1 MRYYTVLFYTFL
13 FSIIIAILLGCQQ
26 QQKSFSV
33 DYEKYILDNG
43 LEVILHEDHS
53 DPIVAVASLV
63 HAGSNREK
71 PGRTGFAHF
80 FEHMSFND
88 SENVPRGANRKMIPE
103 LGGTRNGG
111 TWSDGTIYYEVIPTD
126 AFEKILWIDSDRLGY
141 MINTV
146 TKEAMEREKQ
156 VVKNEKRQ
164 RVDNAPY
171 GHTYTIIRE
180 HLYPEDHPYHWTTI
194 GDLRDLQAATL
205 DDVKEFYERY
215 YGANNFTLVI
225 AGDIDVAQT
234 KALVEKWFGEI
245 RRGPEVKP
253 LPPMPVTLDQTVS
266 LYHED
271 NFAKLPELR
280 MVFPVV
286 QQYHQDSYPLQ
297 VLGEVLSGSKLAHL
311 YKVIVEE
318 KKLAPDVSSYYDGSE
333 LAGEFVIR
341 VRANADTDLDSVK
354 LAIEEGLNRFE
365 TESFTENELKR
376 VKAQIETDFYNSIS
390 TVLNK
395 AFQLSIYNEFAGSPD
410 YLTEEIRRM
419 QSVTHGDVVDVYQR
433 YIKNKPYVMTSFVPK
448 GQKELIV
455 DDSQEAEVYEEEIK
469 EGLINEEVSQGE
481 EAVYEKTPTMHDRS
495 EPPLGEPPLLKT
507 PAVWTGKLDNG
518 VALYGIV
525 NSEVPLVTFD
535 LTLTGGHWLDPLDKA
550 GVANLL
556 SELMMEGTASKT
568 PAELEE
574 AIGLL
579 GAEISINAEAEEIR
593 ITANTLSRNF
603 EETLALMEEILLE
616 PRWDAKEYERLMREL
631 QTRLK
636 GREASPTAISSTVY
650 NRLLYG
656 DKHILGIPV
665 DGTLL
670 TIKNIS
676 LDDLKDYYNK
686 YFHPSLAT
694 FHIVGNVNE
703 EQASKALR
711 QLAGAW
717 QPGTEKAETPQ
728 DYRPQTSLGKQVYF
742 IDVPGA
748 KQSVIRIGRLALSG
762 KDEDHNNL
770 EYANQIIGGGTSG
783 RFFQLLR
790 IEKGYTYGAYSRV
803 GDTREIAPWTA
814 ATSVRANV
822 TLESMKLMRE
832 LLDNYVAT
840 FGESEMELTKNKVIK
855 GSTRSFESL
864 SSKLNML
871 RHMSKF
877 NLPADYVQTNQHEL
891 LGMSIKDFHNM
902 IETYLNEDDMF
913 YLVVGDAKTQL
924 AQMKEFG
931 YGEPVQ
937 LDVYGNP
944 IN

>member
-1 MRYYTVLFYTFL
+1 MNW
-13 FSIIIAILLGCQQ
+13 SSAIISMFAVIILILVFGCQEQ
-26 QQKSFSV
+26 HKSFGI
-33 DYEKYILDNG
+33 DYEKYVLDNG

-88 SENVPRGANRKMIPE
+88 SENVPRGANRKLIPE

-111 TWSDGTIYYEVIPTD
+111 TWSDGTIYYEVVPTD

-171 GHTYTIIRE
+171 GHTYTIINE
-180 HLYPEDHPYHWTTI
+180 HLYPPDHPYHWTTI

-225 AGDIDVAQT
+225 AGDIDVPET

-245 RRGPEVKP
+245 RRGPEVEP
-253 LPPMPVTLDQTVS
+253 LPPMPVTLDESVS

-271 NFAKLPELR
+271 NFAKLPEIR
-280 MVFPVV
+280 MVYPVV
-286 QQYHQDSYPLQ
+286 QQYHKDSYPLQ
-297 VLGEVLSGSKLAHL
+297 VLGEILSGSKLAHL
-311 YKVIVEE
+311 YQVIVEE

-341 VRANADTDLDSVK
+341 VRANADIDLDSVK
-354 LAIEEGLNRFE
+354 AAIEQGLARFE
-365 TESFTENELKR
+365 KESFTENELKR
-376 VKAQIETDFYNSIS
+376 VKAGIETDFYNNIS

-410 YLTEEIRRM
+410 YLTEEIGRM
-419 QSVTHGDVVDVYQR
+419 QAVKHEDVVDVYRR
-433 YIKNKPYVMTSFVPK
+433 YIQNKPYVMTSFVPR

-455 DDSQEAEVYEEEIK
+455 DGSQEAKVYEEEIK
-469 EGLINEEVSQGE
+469 EGLAQEEVSQGE
-481 EAVYEKTPTMHDRS
+481 EAHYEKTPSSHDRS
-495 EPPLGEPPLLKT
+495 EPPLGEPPLLKSPT
-507 PAVWTGKLDNG
+507 VWTGKLDNG
-518 VALYGIV
+518 VALYGIE
-525 NSEVPLVTFD
+525 NTEVPLVSFD
-535 LTLTGGHWLDPLDKA
+535 LTINGGHWLDPLDKA
-550 GVANLL
+550 GTANLL
-556 SELMMEGTASKT
+556 SDLLMEGTANRT

-579 GAEISINAEAEEIR
+579 GADISINAAAEEIR
-593 ITANTLSRNF
+593 ISANTLSRNF
-603 EETLALMEEILLE
+603 EATLSLVEEILLE
-616 PRWDAKEYERLMREL
+616 PRWDEKEYDRLMREL
-631 QTRLK
+631 ETRLK

-650 NRLLYG
+650 SRLLYG
-656 DKHILGIPV
+656 DQHILGTPV
-665 DGTLL
+665 DGTLS

-676 LDDLKDYYNK
+676 LDDLKNYYNK
-686 YFHPSLAT
+686 YFHPSITT
-694 FHIVGNVNE
+694 FHIVGDITE
-703 EQASKALR
+703 TRA
-711 QLAGAW
+711 AGALQHLADTW
-717 QPGTEKAETPQ
+717 QAKDKEIEFPQ
-728 DYRPQTSLGKQVYF
+728 DYRPQTSPGKQVYF
-742 IDVPGA
+742 IDVPDA
-748 KQSVIRIGRLALSG
+748 KQSVIRIGRLALSA

-770 EYANQIIGGGTSG
+770 EYANQVIGGGTGG

-814 ATSVRANV
+814 STSVRANV

-832 LLDNYVAT
+832 LLENYIAT

-855 GSTRSFESL
+855 GSTRSFESQG
-864 SSKLNML
+864 SKLNML

-877 NLPADYVQTNQHEL
+877 DLPADYVQANQKEL
-891 LGMSIKDFHNM
+891 LHMSVEDFHKM
-902 IETYLNEDDMF
+902 IKTYLNEDSMF

-924 AQMKEFG
+924 KQMEEFG
-931 YGEPVQ
+931 YGDPVQ
-937 LDVYGNP
+937 LDVYGNLL
-944 IN
+944 N